1 MGQFID
7 IKPVR
12 PEDGIPRNALLDDL
26 CAFENHIRHAPNFR
40 GELWTFG
47 GMVHNAPLSDVHG
60 LRRHS
65 LVIAEDASRAGALA
79 DVAAIRSQV
88 EALPAGCGVL

>member
-7 IKPVR
+7 AKPVR
-12 PEDGIPRNALLDDL
+12 PEDGIPRDALLDDL
-26 CAFENHIRHAPNFR
+26 YAFENHIRNADNWR

-47 GMVHNAPLSDVHG
+47 GMVHTAPLSDVPG

-79 DVAAIRSQV
+79 DVAAIRARVQ
-88 EALPAGCGVL
+88 AMPPNCGVL